1 MSQNTENNIEIK
13 DRTISFFRANKTK
26 IYVFILILVTALATF
41 IFLKASN
48 EKKNLA
54 VAEKYVN
61 AAIYLSVKENGK
73 AEKLYKEIIL
83 SKNNFYSVLA
93 LNTIVEKSLI
103 SNKKKIIEYFDI
115 LENSISD
122 KRDKV
127 LLMFKKALYL
137 IKYLE
142 IEDGKNLVKTLIDD
156 YSNLKH
162 IALELIKD

>member
-1 MSQNTENNIEIK
+1 MSQNTENKIEIK

-83 SKNNFYSVLA
+83 SENNFYSVLA

-122 KRDKV
+122 KRDKE

-137 IKYLE
+137 IKNLE
-142 IEDGKNLVKTLIDD
+142 IEDGKNLLKTLIDD
-156 YSNLKH
+156 NSNLKP